1 LLKELPEDGEK
12 EVIQREIMSLNKA
25 LEVFNNRNFT

>member
-12 EVIQREIMSLNKA
+12 DVIQRGIMSINKA
-25 LEVFNNRNFT
+25 LEVIK

>member
-12 EVIQREIMSLNKA
+12 EVIQREIVSLNKA
-25 LEVFNNRNFT
+25 LEVVK